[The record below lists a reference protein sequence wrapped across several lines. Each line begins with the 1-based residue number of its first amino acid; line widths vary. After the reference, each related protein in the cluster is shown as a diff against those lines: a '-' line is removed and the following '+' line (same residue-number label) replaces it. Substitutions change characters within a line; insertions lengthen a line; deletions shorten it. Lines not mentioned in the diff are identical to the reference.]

1 MGKVRKYSDCQRD
14 QVVILRKTG
23 MSWPKIS
30 KQLGIPR
37 STCRGIWVE
46 DSDSKV
52 GLPSPPAKQIEKA
65 RVLKLVPNPRLMLIH
80 FDDREGIARCVKR
93 PGANHPPKSEIY
105 VKKVEGDDD
114 LYRIA

>member
-1 MGKVRKYSDCQRD
+1 MATNRKWSEDQRAG
-14 QVVILRKTG
+14 VVELRKAG
-23 MSWPKIS
+23 ISWAKIS
-30 KQLGIPR
+30 KQTGIPKG
-37 STCRGIWVE
+37 TCIGIWKE
-46 DSDSKV
+46 APKDDEF
-52 GLPSPPAKQIEKA
+52 PIATPQTIKA

-93 PGANHPPKSEIY
+93 LEANHPPKSEIY